1 RKPLVSGALGRWSGQ
16 VAVFE
21 GRPCYQCLVPEIPPD
36 AETCARVGV
45 VGALAGVIG
54 AMAALEAIKLITG
67 AGDPLKGR
75 LMLYDGLGGA
85 SRVARIAADPACP
98 VCGG

>member
-1 RKPLVSGALGRWSGQ
+1 M
-16 VAVFE
+16 VAE
-21 GRPCYQCLVPEIPPD
+21 TPPD

-67 AGDPLKGR
+67 AGEPLTGR
-75 LMLYDGLGGA
+75 LMLYDGLAGT
-85 SRVARIAADPACP
+85 SRVVKMAADPACP
-98 VCGG
+98 VCGSAHA